1 MSIGVIVTSLII
13 CGIIAIPFLLSLG
26 IEDE

>member
-13 CGIIAIPFLLSLG
+13 CGIIAIPFILTLG
-26 IEDE
+26 IEEE

>member
-13 CGIIAIPFLLSLG
+13 IGIVSIPFLLSLG
-26 IEDE
+26 IEEE